1 MRLNEKKARGG
12 FRGGAFA
19 ALLVVGVA
27 AGSAI
32 LLAPVGHKA
41 YAGGDRCGVTDDL
54 ALAAR
59 PLPHVAAR
67 LAEGGTLTIVALGS
81 SSTSGTG
88 ASKPENTYPSRLAAV
103 LAEAAP
109 GVTVRV
115 VNRGVPGEEAQ
126 AMAARIDRDVLREK
140 PDLVIWQV
148 GTNGVLRNEGAT
160 KMGEV
165 VRAGIAR
172 LKAAGADVM
181 IMNPQYAPA
190 VLQHPH
196 YREVLHVLDAVAYA
210 EDVPLFPRFA
220 MMRHWVEDG
229 RMPLG
234 MMLTRDR
241 LHMTDVS
248 YDCLARQIATG
259 IERIVGRRPIEASR
273 QPAKLNG

>member
-1 MRLNEKKARGG
+1 V
-12 FRGGAFA
+12 
-19 ALLVVGVA
+19 ALLLVGAA

-32 LLAPVGHKA
+32 LLAPAGHQA
-41 YAGGDRCGVTDDL
+41 IAGGDRCGVTDDDM
-54 ALAAR
+54 AVTAR

-88 ASKPENTYPSRLAAV
+88 ASAPENTYPSRLGAV
-103 LAEAAP
+103 FAEAVP
-109 GVTVRV
+109 GATVRV
-115 VNRGVPGEEAQ
+115 VNRGVAGEEAP
-126 AMAARIDRDVLREK
+126 AMASRIDRDVLREK

-148 GTNGVLRNEGAT
+148 GTNGVLRDDDAAR
-160 KMGEV
+160 MAEV
-165 VRAGIAR
+165 VRGGVER
-172 LKAAGADVM
+172 MKVSGADVM
-181 IMNPQYAPA
+181 LMNPQYAPA

-210 EDVPLFPRFA
+210 EDVPLFPRFG

-248 YDCLARQIATG
+248 YDCLARQVALSIARLA
-259 IERIVGRRPIEASR
+259 EHPPVEAR
-273 QPAKLNG
+273 QAAKLDG